1 MPWEMLVQLVD
12 SLRSN
17 LLESDRALKLVNDY
31 GLNMA
36 IFDGIQ
42 TISQMRE
49 DYHNGQRSSLLHL
62 LRLTKLKA
70 ASNDRDKIYGV
81 LGILDSNDHGPKHR
95 HFLFKPDYRISVE
108 EIYINLTL

>member
-36 IFDGIQ
+36 IFDGI
-42 TISQMRE
+42 
-49 DYHNGQRSSLLHL
+49 
-62 LRLTKLKA
+62 
-70 ASNDRDKIYGV
+70 
-81 LGILDSNDHGPKHR
+81 
-95 HFLFKPDYRISVE
+95 
-108 EIYINLTL
+108 